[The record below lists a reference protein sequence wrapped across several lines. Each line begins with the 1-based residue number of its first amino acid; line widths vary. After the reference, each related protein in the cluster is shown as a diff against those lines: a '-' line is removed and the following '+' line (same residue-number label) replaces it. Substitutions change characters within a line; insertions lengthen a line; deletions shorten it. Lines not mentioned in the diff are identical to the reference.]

1 MMTRLKFTDI
11 SPDGVRIVIDWE
23 KFVPGASV
31 FIPAI
36 NTIKAVHHLTE
47 ATNLTKKDIVY
58 RVRIENGKYG
68 VRVWR
73 QK

>member
-1 MMTRLKFTDI
+1 MTRIRFTDI
-11 SPDGVRIVIDWE
+11 SPDGVRIVVDWE

-36 NTIKAVHHLTE
+36 NTGKAVQHVTE
-47 ATNLTKKDIVY
+47 ASHFTKKDITY
-58 RVRIENGKYG
+58 RVCIENGRYG

-73 QK
+73 LK

>member
-1 MMTRLKFTDI
+1 MTRLRLTDI
-11 SPDGVRIVIDWE
+11 SPDGVRIIIDWQ

-31 FIPAI
+31 FIPTINTTKAI
-36 NTIKAVHHLTE
+36 NHVVE
-47 ATNLTKKDIVY
+47 AANLTKKDIVY

>member
-1 MMTRLKFTDI
+1 MTRIRLTDI
-11 SPDGVRIVIDWE
+11 LPDGVRIFVDWD

-36 NTIKAVHHLTE
+36 NTIKAIDHVTD
-47 ATNLTKKDIVY
+47 ATKLTKKDITY
-58 RVRIENGKYG
+58 RVSVENGKHG

-73 QK
+73 LR